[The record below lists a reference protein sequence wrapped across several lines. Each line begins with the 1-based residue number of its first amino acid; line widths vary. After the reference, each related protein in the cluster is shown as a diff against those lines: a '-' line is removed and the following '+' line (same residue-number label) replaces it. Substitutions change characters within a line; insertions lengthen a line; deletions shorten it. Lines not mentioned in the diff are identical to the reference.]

1 MGTAT
6 YFSPEQAQGLA
17 VDGRSDVYSL
27 GVVLYEM
34 VTGVVPFTGDSPV
47 AVAYKH
53 VREEPMPPSQ
63 RNPDVP
69 ADLEQIILTALA
81 KDPDHRYQTA
91 DDMRADLLRFRRG
104 RPLAA
109 APVTALIA
117 EVPAVGAAA
126 VGAGVAAAATMQ
138 QPAVTTAGVD
148 TGPPPSEPPARKN
161 RGLMWTLIVLGL
173 VVVVGL
179 IILFA
184 SLAGGDGNDVT
195 VPDVRNQPIAQ
206 ATAALKAK
214 GLKVTTETAIS
225 TDVPEG
231 SVIDQDPQPGDKAKK
246 GSDVT
251 LTVSGGAGQVNVP
264 DVDNTSFTDA
274 QQALTSEGFKVQRQ
288 NEASETV
295 DKDLVIRTDPAGGTP
310 ANKGSTV
317 TVFVS
322 TGKEQKAI
330 PDVTGLSEDDGF
342 AQLGQAGFAVRTVS
356 EPSSSV
362 SKGNVTR
369 TDPPAGTLAAR
380 GSTVRMFVST
390 GNPSVS
396 VPNVIGQTEAEA
408 RSALSAKGLS
418 ASTITQVDPANEGK
432 VIAQTP
438 SGGSPVNPGSN
449 VTLTIGG
456 AAPTTTTTSATPAG
470 P

>member
-1 MGTAT
+1 
-6 YFSPEQAQGLA
+6 
-17 VDGRSDVYSL
+17 
-27 GVVLYEM
+27 
-34 VTGVVPFTGDSPV
+34 
-47 AVAYKH
+47 
-53 VREEPMPPSQ
+53 
-63 RNPDVP
+63 
-69 ADLEQIILTALA
+69 
-81 KDPDHRYQTA
+81 
-91 DDMRADLLRFRRG
+91 
-104 RPLAA
+104 
-109 APVTALIA
+109 
-117 EVPAVGAAA
+117 
-126 VGAGVAAAATMQ
+126 
-138 QPAVTTAGVD
+138 
-148 TGPPPSEPPARKN
+148 
-161 RGLMWTLIVLGL
+161 MWTLIVLSL
-173 VVVVGL
+173 IALVGL

-184 SLAGGDGNDVT
+184 SLAGGGNDVT

-214 GLKVTTETAIS
+214 GLKVTTDTAIS

-231 SVIDQDPQPGDKAKK
+231 SVIDQDPQPGAKAKK

-288 NEASETV
+288 NEASATV
-295 DKDLVIRTDPAGGTP
+295 DKDLVIRTDPAGGSP

-317 TVFVS
+317 QVFVS
-322 TGKEQKAI
+322 TGKEQTAI

-342 AQLGQAGFAVRTVS
+342 AQLGQAGFAVRTVT

-369 TDPPAGTLAAR
+369 TDPPAGTIAAG
-380 GSTVRMFVST
+380 GSTVRMFVSS
-390 GNPSVS
+390 GSPSVS

-438 SGGSPVNPGSN
+438 SGGASVNPGSN

-456 AAPTTTTTSATPAG
+456 AAPAPTTTTIAPPDG

>member
-1 MGTAT
+1 M
-6 YFSPEQAQGLA
+6 
-17 VDGRSDVYSL
+17 
-27 GVVLYEM
+27 
-34 VTGVVPFTGDSPV
+34 
-47 AVAYKH
+47 
-53 VREEPMPPSQ
+53 
-63 RNPDVP
+63 
-69 ADLEQIILTALA
+69 
-81 KDPDHRYQTA
+81 
-91 DDMRADLLRFRRG
+91 
-104 RPLAA
+104 
-109 APVTALIA
+109 
-117 EVPAVGAAA
+117 
-126 VGAGVAAAATMQ
+126 
-138 QPAVTTAGVD
+138 
-148 TGPPPSEPPARKN
+148 
-161 RGLMWTLIVLGL
+161 
-173 VVVVGL
+173 
-179 IILFA
+179 
-184 SLAGGDGNDVT
+184 T

-214 GLKVTTETAIS
+214 GLKVTTDTAIS

-231 SVIDQDPQPGDKAKK
+231 SVIDQDPQPGAKAKK

-288 NEASETV
+288 NEASATV

-317 TVFVS
+317 QVFVS

-342 AQLGQAGFAVRTVS
+342 AQLGQAGFAVRTVT

-369 TDPPAGTLAAR
+369 TDPPAGTIAAG
-380 GSTVRMFVST
+380 GSTVRMFVSS
-390 GNPSVS
+390 GSPSVS

-438 SGGSPVNPGSN
+438 SGGASVNPGSN

-456 AAPTTTTTSATPAG
+456 AAPATTTTTIAPPAG

>member
-1 MGTAT
+1 M
-6 YFSPEQAQGLA
+6 
-17 VDGRSDVYSL
+17 
-27 GVVLYEM
+27 
-34 VTGVVPFTGDSPV
+34 
-47 AVAYKH
+47 
-53 VREEPMPPSQ
+53 
-63 RNPDVP
+63 
-69 ADLEQIILTALA
+69 
-81 KDPDHRYQTA
+81 
-91 DDMRADLLRFRRG
+91 
-104 RPLAA
+104 
-109 APVTALIA
+109 
-117 EVPAVGAAA
+117 
-126 VGAGVAAAATMQ
+126 
-138 QPAVTTAGVD
+138 
-148 TGPPPSEPPARKN
+148 
-161 RGLMWTLIVLGL
+161 LGL

-184 SLAGGDGNDVT
+184 SLAGDGNEVT

-206 ATAALKAK
+206 ATATLKAK

-274 QQALTSEGFKVQRQ
+274 QQALTSEGFKVQRHD
-288 NEASETV
+288 EASETV

-310 ANKGSTV
+310 ADKGSTV
-317 TVFVS
+317 QVFVS

-330 PDVTGLSEDDGF
+330 PDVSGLSEDDGF

-418 ASTITQVDPANEGK
+418 ASTITQIDPANEGK

-456 AAPTTTTTSATPAG
+456 AAPSTTTTTAAPAG
-470 P
+470 GP

>member
-1 MGTAT
+1 
-6 YFSPEQAQGLA
+6 
-17 VDGRSDVYSL
+17 VYSL

-53 VREEPMPPSQ
+53 VREEPIPPSQ

-91 DDMRADLLRFRRG
+91 EDMRADLLRFRRG

-117 EVPAVGAAA
+117 EVPAVGAAV

-138 QPAVTTAGVD
+138 QPAVAAAGVD
-148 TGPPPSEPPARKN
+148 TGPPTDEPAGRKS
-161 RGLMWTLIVLGL
+161 RALMWTLIVLGL

-184 SLAGGDGNDVT
+184 SLAGGGNDVT

-214 GLKVTTETAIS
+214 GFKVTTDTAIS

-231 SVIDQDPQPGDKAKK
+231 SVIDQDPQPGAKAKE

-274 QQALTSEGFKVQRQ
+274 QQALTSEGFKVQRHD
-288 NEASETV
+288 EASETV
-295 DKDLVIRTDPAGGTP
+295 AKDLVIRTDPAGGTP

-317 TVFVS
+317 QVFVS
-322 TGKEQKAI
+322 TGKEQNAI

-362 SKGNVTR
+362 STGKVTR
-369 TDPPAGTLAAR
+369 TDPPAGTIAAR

-438 SGGSPVNPGSN
+438 SGGAQVNPGSN

-456 AAPTTTTTSATPAG
+456 AAPATTTTTAAPGG